1 MPKNADL
8 GRIARQFEKNGHEA
22 MKFQAIKKPLHPRP
36 DLCALL
42 YLDKMMPGTEDIIGS
57 CTSNGD
63 AILNVD
69 MAAFANKATK
79 KDIIYLIRC
88 GVVYSE
94 VVELLFLSYGIA

>member
-8 GRIARQFEKNGHEA
+8 GRIERQFEKNSHEA

-42 YLDKMMPGTEDIIGS
+42 YLDKMMPGNEDIIRHVTCDGE
-57 CTSNGD
+57 
-63 AILNVD
+63 AVLNID
-69 MAAFANKATK
+69 MQAFANKATK

-88 GVVYSE
+88 GVTCNDFSY
-94 VVELLFLSYGIA
+94 LSLNY

>member
-1 MPKNADL
+1 MPKNADI
-8 GRIARQFEKNGHEA
+8 GRIERQFAKNNHES

-42 YLDKMMPGTEDIIGS
+42 YLANMMPGNEDIILS
-57 CTSNGD
+57 CTSKGE

-69 MAAFANKATK
+69 MGAFANKATN

-94 VVELLFLSYGIA
+94 ITKCLFLCYGIG